1 MGRGGEKAASRNVA
15 LEKQKIAKLEKLE
28 TTELRKWAKA
38 YAVKGDA
45 ESDRETLLKA
55 LVCPDDIVDVTC
67 ESKTI
72 KNLFFPLVRTHKH
85 THKGMLRG

>member
-1 MGRGGEKAASRNVA
+1 MGRGGEQAAASRDVA

-55 LVCPDDIVDVTC
+55 LVCPNMMI
-67 ESKTI
+67 
-72 KNLFFPLVRTHKH
+72 LL
-85 THKGMLRG
+85 M